1 MRSRHIWRGD
11 GRRRLA
17 AFGILTLTGLLA
29 HSACQGN
36 QLPAANRIRIGISSD
51 VVTLNPHGH
60 DDGVTW
66 GVQANIY
73 EGLVAFDAQ
82 LRIVPCLA
90 TKWENPD
97 STTWRFYLRSDVTF
111 HDGRPMRVLDV
122 LYSIRHALQD
132 TTSQI
137 RSKLAGVREVTAYSE
152 GGINIRTGSPD
163 PVILNKLVD
172 IYIVPEGAFMRREDN
187 PPGTGPYVLE
197 AWKRAGT
204 VYLRRFSGYWGP
216 RPTIERAVFVPLRD
230 QLRRAEPLFQGKIDL
245 VNGLTADDIATI
257 MRRPDLKMLVTAG
270 TTVSYLGYRCGGL
283 GNPFDDRRFRQAIYL
298 AIDVERIIR
307 ETFHEYGEPANQPV
321 PPAIFGYNPSL
332 PKRSHDQAHAQALIA
347 EMGGPP
353 QDPLI
358 LHMPE
363 NAVRRVGPHLQR
375 DLEQIGLTVRV
386 QPHAWKDFYRKMMNG
401 DLGFYLSG
409 WSCGSGDASDFY
421 DACIHARTGGFGEVN
436 VGNCSDRALDLRI
449 ERSHTI
455 LNAKERLVVLKGIME
470 TVMEELPVIPVYY
483 INEYNAASRKV
494 VWTPRA
500 DDRVLVRE
508 IKLGPW

>member
-1 MRSRHIWRGD
+1 MRSGYIWRGD
-11 GRRRLA
+11 ARRCLA
-17 AFGILTLTGLLA
+17 AIGICALTGLIG
-29 HSACQGN
+29 HTACRGDQV
-36 QLPAANRIRIGISSD
+36 PAANQIRIGISSD

-97 STTWRFYLRSDVTF
+97 STTWRFYLKSNVSF
-111 HDGRPMRVLDV
+111 HDGRQMRIADV
-122 LYSIRHALQD
+122 LYSIRHAIHD
-132 TTSQI
+132 PDSQI
-137 RSKLAGVREVTAYSE
+137 RSKLAGVREIAAYSE
-152 GGINIRTGSPD
+152 GAISIRTGSPD

-172 IYIVPEGAFMRREDN
+172 IYIVPEGAFMQRPGN

-204 VYLRRFSGYWGP
+204 VYLSRFSGYWGP
-216 RPTIERAVFVPLRD
+216 RPVIERAAFVPLLD
-230 QLRRAEPLFQGKIDL
+230 QLHRAEPLLHGSIDL
-245 VNGLTADDIATI
+245 VNGLTADDIAPI
-257 MRRPDLKMLVTAG
+257 ASRSDLKMLVTAG
-270 TTVSYLGYRCGGL
+270 TTVSYLGFKCGGPA
-283 GNPFDDRRFRQAIYL
+283 NPFDDRRFRRAIYL

-307 ETFHEYGEPANQPV
+307 ETFHEFGEPANQPV

-332 PKRSHDQAHAQALIA
+332 ARRSHDLARAQALVA

-353 QDPLI
+353 TEPLT

-375 DLEQIGLTVRV
+375 DLEQLGLTMRI
-386 QPHAWKDFYRKMMNG
+386 QPHAWKDFYGKMMDG

-421 DACIHARTGGFGEVN
+421 DACIHSRAGGFGEVN
-436 VGNCSDRALDLRI
+436 VGNCSDPTLDQRI

-483 INEYNAASRKV
+483 VNEYNAASKKV
-494 VWTPRA
+494 VWSPRA

-508 IKLGPW
+508 IRLEPR